1 MTVDGLVES
10 IRTCKIK
17 PIYLHF
23 HVIPFIFIYLG
34 IGILWNTY
42 YSDEEY
48 WFTFVVVSVCVFM
61 IQVLLGLFSF
71 WFNEFYYLVS
81 CSSEKDIKFATHALV
96 SPTVNNGWS
105 EIVPI
110 RRSHINDGK
119 IKTWI
124 DFQKVIYVYDS
135 EKKRFNQLTF
145 DNNRSS
151 SYFNSWVGLTSE
163 EIIKETKLKFGDN
176 KMEMVVPSF
185 MELFIERATA
195 PFFVFQVFCVGLW
208 CLEDLVYYS
217 LFTLSM
223 LAVFEMLIV
232 KQQMMNMTMIRNMG
246 NKPYPVDVYRNKKW
260 VKINSDQ
267 LLVGD
272 LVSIGRS
279 LNDNNVPCDLLLLR
293 GSCILDESMLTGE
306 SVPQMKESIQTLEPN
321 RYFNYQ
327 TDMKLHVLCGG
338 TKIVQHTYEYTK
350 GDSIPRSPDNGVLCY
365 VLQTGF
371 STSQGSLLR
380 TILFGVKRVTAN
392 NLETFA
398 FILFLLI
405 FAIAAAIHLW
415 QTRSLEENFNK
426 FQTLVE
432 CSLIITSVVPPE
444 LPLELSLAVNNS
456 LVALHK
462 LGIFCTEPF
471 RIPFAG
477 KIDVCCFDKTG
488 TLTTDNLVVDG
499 IGIIDESKKISL
511 KNKNEIDDVTLRVLA
526 SCHSLIMFDK
536 ELVGDPLEKATLS
549 WVEWNIVKNDLVSP
563 SSGKAPAIRI
573 FQRYHFSSQLKRMT
587 VVAGYTPPGSEP
599 VMITAVKGAPEVLES
614 MFSSIPEGYVEG
626 YKSLAQ
632 KGYRVLALG
641 YSSLGNLDKNNI
653 RHISREELEKGLTFA
668 GFLVISCPL
677 KKDTKAM
684 VKEIKESCHS
694 VVMITGDNPLTA
706 CHVSKELKFTEEGKE
721 IMILQNKS
729 DEWYWESVDE
739 TKREEM
745 KNNSHQF
752 FNLHELCITGNGF
765 AYLYEKERM
774 FLKKI
779 LKNIKIYA
787 RMAPKQKEQVIN
799 ELKNQGYVTLMCG
812 DGTNDVGALKH
823 SHVGVALL
831 SHPFDATKANNGE
844 IPVARQKP
852 VPPPQIP
859 EFLRKRLPPDHPYHK
874 QMHEQQKK
882 FQKIIEELESEEPS
896 IVKLGDASIA
906 APFTSKFTSIASI
919 CNIIKQGRCT
929 LVVTL
934 QMFKILAL
942 NALVS
947 AYSQSVLYS
956 SGIRSSDYQQTLQG
970 MLLAACFLFI
980 TRSKPLKILSRE
992 KPMANIFNVYT
1003 ILTISLQFCVHFF
1016 CLLYIVDLASTYEQ
1030 PIEKVTS
1037 ETKFKPSLLNSS
1049 VYLLGMTLQ
1058 ISTFVVNYR
1067 GRPFMESLFENKPLL
1082 YSIIAATSVVFT
1094 LASNAVPEMT
1104 SYFELVQFP
1113 DDFRN
1118 KLIIVLIANIGVCYV
1133 IDTILNFIF
1142 GDARPKN
1149 HKL

>member
-1 MTVDGLVES
+1 M
-10 IRTCKIK
+10 
-17 PIYLHF
+17 
-23 HVIPFIFIYLG
+23 G
-34 IGILWNTY
+34 IIILWNLY
-42 YSDEEY
+42 YANEEY
-48 WFTFVVVSVCVFM
+48 WFTFVVISVSIFM

-71 WFNEFYYLVS
+71 WFNEFYYIVS
-81 CSSEKDIKFATHALV
+81 CSPEKDIKIATHALV
-96 SPTVNNGWS
+96 SPTTNNGWS

-110 RRSHINDGK
+110 RRTHLNNGK
-119 IKTWI
+119 IKTWL
-124 DFQKVIYVYDS
+124 DFQKVIYIYDS
-135 EKKRFNQLTF
+135 DKKRFNQLTF
-145 DNNRSS
+145 DNNRSF
-151 SYFNSWVGLTSE
+151 SYFNSWTGLTSD
-163 EIIKETKLKFGDN
+163 EIINETKLKYGDN
-176 KMEMVVPSF
+176 KMEMAVPSF

-223 LAVFEMLIV
+223 LAMFEMLIV

-246 NKPYPVDVYRNKKW
+246 NKPFLVDVYRNKKW
-260 VKINSDQ
+260 IKIHSDQ

-272 LVSIGRS
+272 LISIGRS
-279 LNDNNVPCDLLLLR
+279 SNDNNVPCDLLLLR
-293 GSCILDESMLTGE
+293 GNCILDESMLTGE
-306 SVPQMKESIQTLEPN
+306 SVPQMKESIQNLEQE
-321 RYFNYQ
+321 RHFNYQ

-338 TKIVQHTYEYTK
+338 TKIVQHTNENTK
-350 GDSIPRSPDNGVLCY
+350 SGNVPKVPGDGVLCY

-405 FAIAAAIHLW
+405 FAIATAIHLW
-415 QTRSLEENFNK
+415 KTRSLEPEFNK

-499 IGIIDESKKISL
+499 IGMINEDKSVSL
-511 KNKNEIDDVTLRVLA
+511 KTKDDLDDITLRVLA
-526 SCHSLIMFDK
+526 SCHSLVMFNK
-536 ELVGDPLEKATLS
+536 ELVGDPLEKATLN
-549 WVEWNIVKNDLVSP
+549 WIKWDIVKNDLVSP
-563 SSGKAPAIRI
+563 SNGKTSAIKI

-587 VVAGYTPPGSEP
+587 VISGYTPQGSEP
-599 VMITAVKGAPEVLES
+599 VMMTAVKGAPEVLQH
-614 MFSSIPEGYVEG
+614 MFTTVPEGYVEG

-641 YSSLGNLDKNNI
+641 YSNLGNIDKNNI
-653 RHISREELEKGLTFA
+653 RHISRDDLERGLTFA

-684 VKEIKESCHS
+684 IKEIKESGHS

-706 CHVSKELKFTEEGKE
+706 CHVSRELKFTEEGKE
-721 IMILQNKS
+721 IMILQKE
-729 DEWYWESVDE
+729 DEKWYWKSVDE
-739 TKREEM
+739 TKKMEM
-745 KNNSHQF
+745 KNNSPNF
-752 FNLHELCITGNGF
+752 FNLHELCVTGSGF
-765 AYLYEKERM
+765 GHLYNQERK
-774 FLKKI
+774 FLGSI
-779 LKNIKIYA
+779 LKYIKIYA

-831 SHPFDATKANNGE
+831 SHPFDATKTNAE
-844 IPVARQKP
+844 DLSVSKPKPVA
-852 VPPPQIP
+852 PPQIP

-874 QMHEQQKK
+874 QMNDQQKK
-882 FQKIIEELESEEPS
+882 FQKLIEDLESEEPS
-896 IVKLGDASIA
+896 VVKLGDASIA

-980 TRSKPLKILSRE
+980 TRSKPLKTLSRE
-992 KPMANIFNVYT
+992 KPMPNIFNLYT
-1003 ILTISLQFCVHFF
+1003 ILTVSFQFCVHFL
-1016 CLLYIVDLASTYEQ
+1016 CLLYIVDLASIYDPPT
-1030 PIEKVTS
+1030 EKVTS

-1058 ISTFVVNYR
+1058 ISTFIVNYR
-1067 GRPFMESLFENKPLL
+1067 GRPFMESLIENKPLL

-1094 LASNAVPEMT
+1094 LASNAAPDMT
-1104 SYFELVQFP
+1104 NYFELVQFP

-1118 KLIIVLIANIGVCYV
+1118 KLIIVLIANIGVCYI

-1142 GDARPKN
+1142 GDARPKK
-1149 HKL
+1149 HRL